1 MARKS
6 KQVYKLCT
14 THIKKKGR
22 KNWRRLS
29 QLGGWRSRWV
39 FVTLLLFFFINIPK
53 TWPPFPPEENKL
65 YTEQFSRKDV
75 TPLTPYPPEDLRY
88 AGFVHTNMIIV
99 LKIEIL
105 PCLTY
110 KSQDF
115 TQYLCFMTFFIR
127 CINGHSF
134 KTSPLNL
141 KLF

>member
-1 MARKS
+1 MSRKS

-29 QLGGWRSRWV
+29 QLGGGGGQDGCLSH
-39 FVTLLLFFFINIPK
+39 FYCFFINIPK

-105 PCLTY
+105 PCLPY
-110 KSQDF
+110 KSKDF
-115 TQYLCFMTFFIR
+115 TQYLCFMKKK
-127 CINGHSF
+127 NYD
-134 KTSPLNL
+134 
-141 KLF
+141 

>member
-1 MARKS
+1 M
-6 KQVYKLCT
+6 
-14 THIKKKGR
+14 
-22 KNWRRLS
+22 
-29 QLGGWRSRWV
+29 

-53 TWPPFPPEENKL
+53 TWPPSPPEENKL

-110 KSQDF
+110 KSKDF
-115 TQYLCFMTFFIR
+115 TQYLCFMRNKNLWLIYKLLVHANFAKLICLISLFAQGLQNDLRAPTL
-127 CINGHSF
+127 
-134 KTSPLNL
+134 LNICL
-141 KLF
+141 DGTNFESIKKI